1 MEQGVGRKLCHAK
14 GDRALILS
22 AYTISFVLQLEEIVM
37 ATNAEKHYQEWPHN
51 IAEMKEASPDITRGF
66 GGMFQKL
73 MGPGALTVR
82 EKELIAL
89 AIGMAT
95 RCEACIYAH
104 TEKAVK
110 AGATRAE
117 LLEMAGVVVT
127 MQGGPGYVYVPK
139 LIDAMNALGLEAE
152 TPASA

>member
-1 MEQGVGRKLCHAK
+1 M
-14 GDRALILS
+14 
-22 AYTISFVLQLEEIVM
+22 T
-37 ATNAEKHYQEWPHN
+37 TNAQKHYQEWPGK
-51 IAEMKEASPDITRGF
+51 IAELKDASPDIAHGF
-66 GGMFQKL
+66 GGMFGKL

-104 TEKAVK
+104 TEKAVQS
-110 AGATRAE
+110 GATRAE

-139 LIDAMNALGLEAE
+139 LIDAMNALGLETEA
-152 TPASA
+152 PASTDR